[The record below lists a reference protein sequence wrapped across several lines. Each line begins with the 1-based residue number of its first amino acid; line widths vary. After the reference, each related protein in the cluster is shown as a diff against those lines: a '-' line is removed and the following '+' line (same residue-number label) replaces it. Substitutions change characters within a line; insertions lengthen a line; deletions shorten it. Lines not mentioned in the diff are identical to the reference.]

1 MSDTSKQLQNVIK
14 CSESMLKDAEAG
26 EWDKV
31 ISIEAQRNKLL
42 EKLFSGS
49 REDNSVAEMDNKIR
63 KIIDIN
69 KKLEEITLNARDNA
83 RNEISSIA
91 KGRNALDQY
100 AKNSY

>member
-1 MSDTSKQLQNVIK
+1 
-14 CSESMLKDAEAG
+14 MLKDAEAG

-31 ISIEAQRNKLL
+31 ISIETQRSKLL

-49 REDNSVAEMDNKIR
+49 HEDNNITEMDNKIR

-69 KKLEEITLNARDNA
+69 NKLEEIAMNARESASNDVA
-83 RNEISSIA
+83 SIC

-100 AKNSY
+100 SKNSA